1 MKKTLDEIR
10 RTIDEI
16 DQEMAILFLK
26 RMEVVS
32 EVASYKKEHRQAVS
46 DLKREQELLKKNKQ
60 YLNQPDLE
68 RYYERFFSGVLEA
81 SKSYQ
86 EDLLK

>member
-26 RMEVVS
+26 RMEAVS
-32 EVASYKKEHRQAVS
+32 EVAAYKKEHRQAVS

-60 YLNQPDLE
+60 YLYLVTD
-68 RYYERFFSGVLEA
+68 F
-81 SKSYQ
+81 
-86 EDLLK
+86 